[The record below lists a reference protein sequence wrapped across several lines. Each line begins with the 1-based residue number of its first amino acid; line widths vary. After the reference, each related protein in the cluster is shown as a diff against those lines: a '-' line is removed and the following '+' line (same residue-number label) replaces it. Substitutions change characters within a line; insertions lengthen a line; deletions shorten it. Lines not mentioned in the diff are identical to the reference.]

1 MKAAYYEKYGPP
13 EVVHLRD
20 IPKPE
25 PKDNEVL
32 IKIHATTVTS
42 GDWRVRSLDMPPG
55 FAPLARL
62 ALGITKPRQ
71 PILGSELAGTI
82 EAVGKD
88 VTKFKQGDEVIAFS
102 GVRLGCH
109 AEYKTLKE
117 DAAIVRKPENLKF
130 DEAAALAFAGTTA
143 LDFFRRGRLRRGE
156 EVLING
162 ASGAVGLAA
171 VQLARHAG
179 AHVTGV
185 CSGANASLV
194 MDHGAHHVIDYTKQ
208 DFTQLGDTWDLIVDT
223 AGTAPWA
230 RSHKALR
237 EHGRLLVV
245 LGGMADLLRVP
256 WVALTDT
263 KRIIAGPA
271 AERLEDLQHLVKLAE
286 SGEYRAVIDR
296 RYSLEQIVE
305 AHRYVDTG
313 RKKGSV
319 VITLVPQA

>member
-1 MKAAYYEKYGPP
+1 MKAALYEKYGPP

-20 IPKPE
+20 LPKPE

-42 GDWRVRSLDMPPG
+42 GDWRVRSLEMPPG

-62 ALGITKPRQ
+62 GLGITKPRQ

-88 VTKFKQGDEVIAFS
+88 VTKFKIGDTVIAFS

-117 DAAIVRKPENLKF
+117 TAAIFRKPDNLPF

-143 LDFFRRGRLRRGE
+143 LDFFRRGKLKRGE

-171 VQLARHAG
+171 VQLATLAG

-185 CSGANASLV
+185 CSGANANLV
-194 MDHGAHHVIDYTKQ
+194 MDHGAHHAMDYTQQ
-208 DFTQLGDTWDLIVDT
+208 DFTQAGDTWDLIVDT
-223 AGTAPWA
+223 AGTAPWS
-230 RSHKALR
+230 RSKNALR
-237 EHGRLLVV
+237 EHGRLLQV
-245 LGGMADLLRVP
+245 LGSLGDLLRMP
-256 WVALTDT
+256 WVAMTGN

-271 AERLEDLQHLVKLAE
+271 AERLEDLQHLVGLAE
-286 SGEYRAVIDR
+286 KGEFRAVIDR
-296 RYSLEQIVE
+296 RYPLDRIVE

-319 VITLVPQA
+319 VINVLPQA

>member
-1 MKAAYYEKYGPP
+1 MKAALYEKYGPP

-20 IPKPE
+20 LPKPE

-42 GDWRVRSLDMPPG
+42 GDWRVRSLEMPPG

-62 ALGITKPRQ
+62 GLGITKPRQ

-88 VTKFKQGDEVIAFS
+88 VTKFKIGDTVIAFS

-117 DAAIVRKPENLKF
+117 TAAIVRKPDNLPF

-143 LDFFRRGRLRRGE
+143 LDFFRRGKLKRGE

-171 VQLARHAG
+171 VQLATLAG

-185 CSGANASLV
+185 CSGANANLV
-194 MDHGAHHVIDYTKQ
+194 MDHGAHHAMDYTQQ
-208 DFTQLGDTWDLIVDT
+208 DFTQAGDTWDLIVDT
-223 AGTAPWA
+223 AGTAPWS
-230 RSHKALR
+230 RSKNALR
-237 EHGRLLVV
+237 EHGRLLQV
-245 LGGMADLLRVP
+245 LGSLGDLLRMP
-256 WVALTDT
+256 WVAMTSN

-271 AERLEDLQHLVKLAE
+271 AERLEDLQHLVGLAE
-286 SGEYRAVIDR
+286 KGEFRAVIDR
-296 RYSLEQIVE
+296 RYPLDRIVE

-319 VITLVPQA
+319 VINVLPQA